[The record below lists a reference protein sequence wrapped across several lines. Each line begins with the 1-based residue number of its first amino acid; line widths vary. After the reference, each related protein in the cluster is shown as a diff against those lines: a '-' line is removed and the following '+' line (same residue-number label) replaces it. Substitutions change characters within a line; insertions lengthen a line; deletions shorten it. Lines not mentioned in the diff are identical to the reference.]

1 MGKYDDIINLPHHV
15 SDYHKPM
22 PIENR
27 AAQFA
32 PFAALSG
39 HNEAIAETARF
50 TDMLRE
56 LSEDEQTRL
65 TKKLNYVLEND
76 SCVII
81 TYFIP
86 DRTKTGGTYKR
97 VIGLI
102 KKYDEIDR
110 TLILKDGKTI
120 PIDFISEI
128 EIKDSSIEI

>member
-15 SDYHKPM
+15 SEYHKPM
-22 PIENR
+22 PMENR

-39 HNEAIAETARF
+39 HNEAIVETARLTEMF
-50 TDMLRE
+50 RE
-56 LSEDEQTRL
+56 LSEDEQNRL
-65 TKKLNYVLEND
+65 TKKLNYVLENG
-76 SCVII
+76 SRVII
-81 TYFIP
+81 THFIP
-86 DRTKTGGTYKR
+86 DTTKAGGMYKR

-110 TLILKDGKTI
+110 TLIMKDGKTI

-128 EIKDSSIEI
+128 EIKGSNIEI

>member
-1 MGKYDDIINLPHHV
+1 MGKYDDIINLQHHV
-15 SDYHKPM
+15 SDYHRPM
-22 PIENR
+22 PMENR

-56 LSEDEQTRL
+56 LSEDEQNRL

-97 VIGLI
+97 VSGHV
-102 KKYDEIDR
+102 KKYEEIDR

-120 PIDFISEI
+120 PLDFISEI
-128 EIKDSSIEI
+128 EIKDNNIEI